1 MKRLPFTS
9 HCLHALS
16 VVSSWQAIDRVHRL
30 GQQKQVV
37 VYRFLMTNSIDERIL
52 MLQKQKSEQVL
63 LTFERSAEEARRQR
77 IRDFKVLLS

>member
-1 MKRLPFTS
+1 M
-9 HCLHALS
+9 
-16 VVSSWQAIDRVHRL
+16 HRL